1 MMPTMS
7 KQEETPGRAAGSQFA
22 ATRWTLVL
30 AAGCRPSP
38 KAADAMSE
46 LCRIY
51 WYPLYAYVRRRGY
64 GAQDAEDLTQ
74 EFFARI
80 LAKDYLASV
89 DRSKGKFR
97 SFLLASL
104 KHFLANEWDRAHAQ
118 KRGGGQPTIPL
129 DGFSAKTRYNREPA
143 HDVTPEKLFERQWAI
158 TVLEQVMGRLKRD
171 FVSSEK
177 VKIFDLLKPFLA
189 GDRTSTTYAQVG
201 EALGMT
207 EGAVKVAIHRMRRRY
222 RELLREEIAQTV
234 AGREEVA
241 DEIRCLLRCL

>member
-1 MMPTMS
+1 M
-7 KQEETPGRAAGSQFA
+7 A
-22 ATRWTLVL
+22 
-30 AAGCRPSP
+30 
-38 KAADAMSE
+38 E

-51 WYPLYAYVRRRGY
+51 WYPLYAYVRHRGY

-118 KRGGGQPTIPL
+118 KRGGGQVTVPL
-129 DGFSAKTRYNREPA
+129 DGAGAETRYSLEPT
-143 HDVTPEKLFERQWAI
+143 HDITPEKLFERQWAI
-158 TVLEQVMGRLKRD
+158 TVLEQVMARLKRE
-171 FVSSEK
+171 FVAGGKAHLFET
-177 VKIFDLLKPFLA
+177 LKTFLA
-189 GDRTSTTYAQVG
+189 GDETSSTYAQAAG
-201 EALGMT
+201 KLAMT

-222 RELLREEIAQTV
+222 RELLREEIAHTV
-234 AGREEVA
+234 AGPGEIA